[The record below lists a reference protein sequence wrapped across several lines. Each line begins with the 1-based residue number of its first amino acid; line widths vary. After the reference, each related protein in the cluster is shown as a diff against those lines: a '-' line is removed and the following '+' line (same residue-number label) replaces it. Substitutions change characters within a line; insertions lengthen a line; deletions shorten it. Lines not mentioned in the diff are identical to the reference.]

1 MEKLEYFTIEPNLKQ
16 FYGKTVNKDT
26 VFDEKTEDGTV
37 TQHFENLTLTTKVV
51 REAEATEERP
61 YGVKEESTVTVTMPE
76 GTILIWDEHEGFIIP
91 QTIMTTLDKL
101 KEEMNQINEIYDAK
115 E

>member
-16 FYGKTVNKDT
+16 FYGKTVTKDT

-37 TQHFENLTLTTKVV
+37 EQHFENLTLTTKTK

-61 YGVKEESTVTVTMPE
+61 IGVKEEITMEVTVPE
-76 GTILIWDEHEGFIIP
+76 GTILIWDESEGFIVP
-91 QTIMTTLDKL
+91 QTQMTTLDEL
-101 KEEMNQINEIYDAK
+101 KKEIDSIKDIYK